1 MKIETI
7 LNSIFSLI
15 ATTVT
20 CFIGSMDTLFITVI
34 VFMIIDYITG
44 VVKHFSPE
52 YKKKDGISSARG
64 LWGFIKKFLYIL
76 VIVIGYR
83 IDILM
88 NIDILRNAICYFF
101 IANEGIS
108 ILENLTEMGVPFP
121 NIVTKYL
128 EVIQEKVNGKEK

>member
-7 LNSIFSLI
+7 INTIFSLV
-15 ATTVT
+15 ATTVS
-20 CFIGSMDTLFITVI
+20 CFIGTIDTLFITVI

-52 YKKKDGISSARG
+52 YKKNDGISSSKG

-76 VIVIGYR
+76 VIIVGYR

-121 NIVTKYL
+121 AIITKYL
-128 EVIQEKVNGKEK
+128 EVIQEKVNEKDK

>member
-7 LNSIFSLI
+7 LNSCFSII

-20 CFIGSMDTLFITVI
+20 CFIGTIDTLFITVI

-52 YKKKDGISSARG
+52 YKKTDGISSARG

-76 VIVIGYR
+76 VIIVGYR

-108 ILENLTEMGVPFP
+108 ILENLSEMGVPFP
-121 NIVTKYL
+121 NIITKYL

>member
-7 LNSIFSLI
+7 LNGLFSFI
-15 ATTVT
+15 ATTIT
-20 CFIGSMDTLFITVI
+20 CFIGSIDTLFITVI

-52 YKKKDGISSARG
+52 YKKADGISSSKG

-76 VIVIGYR
+76 VIIVGYR

-121 NIVTKYL
+121 AIITKYL
-128 EVIQEKVNGKEK
+128 EVIQEKVNEKDK

>member
-20 CFIGSMDTLFITVI
+20 CFIGSIDTLFITVI

-52 YKKKDGISSARG
+52 YKKKDGISSSRG

-88 NIDILRNAICYFF
+88 DIDILRNAICYFF